1 MLSAGDM
8 SAIQFAA
15 SHVEGRV
22 VYAIYE
28 EESAF
33 GKVAKAAWDIKLS
46 MDDGATAP
54 MCKYTIT
61 KRE

>member
-1 MLSAGDM
+1 M